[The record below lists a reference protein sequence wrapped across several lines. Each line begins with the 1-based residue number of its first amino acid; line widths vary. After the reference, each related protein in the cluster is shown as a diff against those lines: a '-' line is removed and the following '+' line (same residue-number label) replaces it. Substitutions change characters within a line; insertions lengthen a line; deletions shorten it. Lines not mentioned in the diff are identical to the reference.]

1 MTGLFGVLSFASIH
15 CCCSL
20 FLLLFSTNSLG
31 QQCEEIRDELFFP
44 SIYHCKCFNG
54 CRLHLLMASAP
65 KKMRAEGLA
74 NNAARL
80 GFTFKGDI
88 SVKPKGKFAPLRL
101 FCIQPPGM
109 MENFQNNTM
118 CFAMKTQK
126 T

>member
-1 MTGLFGVLSFASIH
+1 M
-15 CCCSL
+15 
-20 FLLLFSTNSLG
+20 NY
-31 QQCEEIRDELFFP
+31 FFP
-44 SIYHCKCFNG
+44 VFIIASVLVVVVYIYLW
-54 CRLHLLMASAP
+54 RLP
-65 KKMRAEGLA
+65 RKKKRTEGLA

-80 GFTFKGDI
+80 GFTFEGDI
-88 SVKPKGKFAPLRL
+88 SVKPKEKFAPLRL